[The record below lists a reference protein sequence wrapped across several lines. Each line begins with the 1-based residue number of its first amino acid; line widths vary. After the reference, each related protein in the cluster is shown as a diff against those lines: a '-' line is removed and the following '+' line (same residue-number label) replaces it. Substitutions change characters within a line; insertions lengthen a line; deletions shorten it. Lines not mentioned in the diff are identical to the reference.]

1 VDFNETMRAKP
12 FIKPLLFTA
21 LLTLFDFLLRKGFVA
36 HFIPFA
42 LPTNLNI
49 LLLFTVFAWLS
60 LMVTKLFAK
69 SDQMSLKDLG
79 ISLSAKNNLEFSLGF
94 TLGVILWGIV
104 ALSQSFFAGFSW
116 VLRPDFAPFSLLHGL
131 LFIFIADLGTELY
144 TRAYPLTKL
153 KHDLGAKI
161 AVITMVVLELFK
173 SITYNI
179 GGDLF
184 FYALIIPILHIV
196 FFSFIYLKTKRLGAS
211 LGIHTGANFITIS
224 IFDLRVEQPS
234 QAIPAGMFQAST
246 ELETL
251 SMHALQL
258 PWVIMAAMFSIATY
272 IWWAK
277 SQIKHS

>member
-1 VDFNETMRAKP
+1 MLSAMMKIKP

-49 LLLFTVFAWLS
+49 LLLFTVFACFSWLA
-60 LMVTKLFAK
+60 TKWFAK
-69 SDQMSLKDLG
+69 SDQISLKDLG
-79 ISLSAKNNLEFSLGF
+79 VSLSAKNKLDFSFSFAIGI
-94 TLGVILWGIV
+94 ILWGIV

-116 VLRPDFAPFSLLHGL
+116 VLRPDFNPLSLLHGL

-153 KHDLGAKI
+153 EKDFGAKV
-161 AVITMVVLELFK
+161 AVATMVVFELFK
-173 SITYNI
+173 SMAYNV

-224 IFDLRVEQPS
+224 IFDLRIEQPN
-234 QAIPAGMFQAST
+234 QAIPAGLFQAST

-251 SMHALQL
+251 SIHALQL

-277 SQIKHS
+277 THS